1 MTRLLMSA
9 LALLALCSTVAAQE
23 TQTCGTPIS
32 NGDGWTIDRPENVG
46 VDSGQLCKLDKFI
59 G

>member
-1 MTRLLMSA
+1 MSA